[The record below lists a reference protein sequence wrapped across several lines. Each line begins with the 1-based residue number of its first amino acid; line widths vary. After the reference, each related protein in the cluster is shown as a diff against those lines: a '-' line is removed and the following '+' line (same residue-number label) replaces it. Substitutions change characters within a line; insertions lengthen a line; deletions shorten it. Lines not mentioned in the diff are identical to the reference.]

1 MLLSRED
8 AELFFK
14 LHRSLMFFVN
24 QRLHII
30 PDIASSDEFASLP
43 PPERLEVREAFLE
56 EVDLIESFVD
66 ENPANLNEEEQEI
79 VSSWHNHV
87 TGNFYL
93 FRQLKNYMVFLSSE
107 EVPVAYGV
115 LALTEPFEDVIGPR
129 VPLMVE
135 AMLLPFRDR
144 IIYDGLLST
153 YRISF
158 GGGIKRSL
166 SESYREA
173 KDRLGIVLA
182 LPIGSH
188 PVAPKKT
195 PKKAKRKAAGS
206 ASEDVKAKLGVILEM
221 IDVFCR
227 EYLNDEYLELCRK
240 LAEKLAR
247 KRPSP
252 LLSGKPATWA
262 CGIVRTIGSVNFLD
276 DSSLSPHMKLT
287 AIDEAFGVGQS
298 TGQGKARD
306 IRKLLKIQ
314 QFDPEWWLPSRM
326 DDNPMVWM
334 LEVNG
339 FMMDIR
345 MCPREV
351 QEIAFQKGLIPYIP
365 ADRDEEK

>member
-1 MLLSRED
+1 MLLSPED

-14 LHRSLMFFVN
+14 LHRALMFFVN
-24 QRLHII
+24 QRLDVVS
-30 PDIASSDEFASLP
+30 DIGSPDEFAALLP
-43 PPERLEVREAFLE
+43 PTRLEVREAFLE

-66 ENPANLNEEEQEI
+66 ENPASLNEKELEI
-79 VSSWHNHV
+79 VSSWHDHV
-87 TGNFYL
+87 TGKFYL

-129 VPLMVE
+129 LPVMVD
-135 AMLLPFRDR
+135 AMLLPFRDC
-144 IIYDGLLST
+144 IIYDGLLGS
-153 YRISF
+153 YNVSF
-158 GGGIKRSL
+158 GGGLKRL
-166 SESYREA
+166 LNQSYREA
-173 KDRLGIVLA
+173 KERLGIVTA

-188 PVAPKKT
+188 PVVPQKT

-206 ASEDVKAKLGVILEM
+206 APEDVKAKLGGILEL
-221 IDVFCR
+221 IDDFCR
-227 EYLNDEYLELCRK
+227 EYLNDEYLELCRR

-326 DDNPMVWM
+326 EDNPMVWM

-345 MCPREV
+345 TCPREV

-365 ADRDEEK
+365 ADRDVEE